1 MQSLQ
6 NQHIVTG
13 VLRRHLSRFEFSLI
27 FIKKM
32 IWIKNSDVKYVE
44 IHQKTK
50 KVFVN
55 FHKRIYEF
63 HILD

>member
-1 MQSLQ
+1 
-6 NQHIVTG
+6 
-13 VLRRHLSRFEFSLI
+13 
-27 FIKKM
+27 M

-44 IHQKTK
+44 IPQKTK